1 MRNQA
6 AAEEDRAPGVTP
18 AAPWRVTEVQ
28 ALAGYRLKVRFRDE
42 TQGTVDLSHLVTG
55 SRAGVFAVLRD
66 PNLFAQARIECGAV
80 TWPGG
85 LDLAPDAM
93 HEAIRA
99 RGEWVVP
106 D

>member
-18 AAPWRVTEVQ
+18 AAAWRVTEVQ

-42 TQGTVDLSHLVTG
+42 TQGTVDLSRLVTG

-66 PNLFAQARIECGAV
+66 PKLFAQARIECGAV

>member
-6 AAEEDRAPGVTP
+6 AAEEDRAPGVIP

-28 ALAGYRLKVRFRDE
+28 ALPGYRLKVRFRD
-42 TQGTVDLSHLVTG
+42 GTIGTTDLSRLITG
-55 SRAGVFAVLRD
+55 EQAGVFAALRD
-66 PNLFAQARIECGAV
+66 PKLFAQVRVECGAV

-85 LDLAPDAM
+85 PDLAPDAM

-99 RGEWVVP
+99 GGEWIP